1 MLEKIVGSAP
11 MFLLVAARCFAL
23 IMSLPLFSSRTVARL
38 PKVALAFYLAYFEFP
53 LLSFNEGLFA
63 PYLDYVSL
71 DGKFTLE
78 YILLLAGEAMIGV
91 IIGFYVNVIFAAFS
105 TAGQF
110 FAFQMGFAAS
120 SVYDSMSEVENPLMG
135 EFLNFL
141 AMLVF
146 LQTGLFRSLFTI
158 GVGASFRSLNVFSI
172 LEHSDRMASF
182 MMGGLTTLFRD
193 AMIIS
198 LPLVAT
204 LFLVNVTVGILSKAA
219 PQMNLLAEGFPIL
232 ILSSFLILA
241 FLLPHL
247 IEFFEASFR
256 HGFQDLQALF
266 SQVGY
271 QIGGGQ

>member
-1 MLEKIVGSAP
+1 MLEKIVGNAP
-11 MFLLVAARCFAL
+11 LFLLVAARCFAL
-23 IMSLPLFSSRTVARL
+23 IMSLPLFSSKTVSRL
-38 PKVALAFYLAYFEFP
+38 PKVALAFYLAWFAFP
-53 LLSFNEGLFA
+53 RLSLSEGLFA
-63 PYLDYVSL
+63 PYGQFLST
-71 DGKFTLE
+71 DGHFTLE
-78 YILLLAGEAMIGV
+78 YVLLLMGEAMIGV

-146 LQTGLFRSLFTI
+146 LQTGMFQSLFTA
-158 GVGASFRSLNVFSI
+158 GLGTSFRSLNVFTI
-172 LEHSDRMASF
+172 LENSDHMASF
-182 MMGGLTTLFRD
+182 MMGSLSRLFHD
-193 AMIIS
+193 AMVIS

-219 PQMNLLAEGFPIL
+219 PQMNLLAEGFPLL

-247 IEFFEASFR
+247 IEFFAASFR
-256 HGFQDLQALF
+256 HGFQALQVLF
-266 SQVGY
+266 ETVGN
-271 QIGGGQ
+271 QIGGTQ

>member
-11 MFLLVAARCFAL
+11 LFLLVTARCFAL
-23 IMSLPLFSSRTVARL
+23 IMTLPLFSSRTVSRM
-38 PKVALAFYLAYFEFP
+38 PKVALAFYLAFFEFSK
-53 LLSFNEGLFA
+53 LTQSEGLFA
-63 PYLDYVSL
+63 PYMAYVSL
-71 DGKFTLE
+71 DGNFSLE
-78 YILLLAGEAMIGV
+78 YILLLVGEALIGA
-91 IIGFYVNVIFAAFS
+91 IIGFYINVIFAAFS

-146 LQTGLFRSLFTI
+146 LQTGLFQNLFI
-158 GVGASFRSLNVFSI
+158 NGLGASFRSLNVFSV
-172 LEHSDRMASF
+172 LENSGHLASF
-182 MMGGLTTLFRD
+182 MMKSLTTLFHD

-204 LFLVNVTVGILSKAA
+204 LFLVNVTMGILSKAA

-232 ILSSFLILA
+232 MLTSFLILY
-241 FLLPHL
+241 FLLPQL
-247 IEFFEASFR
+247 IEFFAASFK
-256 HGFQDLQALF
+256 HGFQALQSLF
-266 SQVGY
+266 MSLGTQS
-271 QIGGGQ
+271 GGGI